1 MGGTSQSGTP
11 LPFTRRGL
19 EGKAQG
25 VGLRRGLIIMRLKD
39 GLKGGLQGELQGE
52 LQGQLLG
59 GLQGKLQG
67 ALQGRLQGGLQG
79 GVVV

>member
-25 VGLRRGLIIMRLKD
+25 VGLRRGLIMRLKE
-39 GLKGGLQGELQGE
+39 GLKGGF
-52 LQGQLLG
+52 
-59 GLQGKLQG
+59 KG
-67 ALQGRLQGGLQG
+67 ASRGSFKGSF
-79 GVVV
+79 